1 MKFDA
6 TSIRTAI
13 AAAFVL
19 LLSSCGGQEHS
30 ERTRIINSDWTFTR
44 DSLSGAEAVAFDDS
58 DWKKVDLP
66 HDFSIEPLEEH
77 EYHLG
82 PFSRA
87 ATNAR
92 STGYLP
98 GGTGWYRKDFT
109 LSDNDK
115 GKSVT
120 LVIEGAYMESDVYVN
135 GTHVKAHKHG
145 YTPFGI
151 DITGLLNAPGVE
163 NTLAI
168 KVVNYGKNTRW
179 YAGSGLYRDV
189 KLVVT
194 DPVHVDLW
202 GTYIT
207 ASDITVASAD
217 VNVKTDVRNDLDE
230 AAAVAVKV
238 SIKDRN
244 GNIVGTAESSATVAA
259 NACSTLSSDITVK
272 NPQLWDI
279 DNPVLYTAEVIV
291 EKDGKT
297 VDTYEDRFGIRTI
310 EYSAEEGFKLNGKTT
325 LLKGGCIHHDNTF
338 LGAAAV
344 RRAEYRKIELLKK
357 SGFNAIRTAHNPPS
371 EYLLDACDELGMLVM
386 DEFTDMWEQPKNTHD
401 YANFFKENWE
411 ADLTDFMRRD
421 RNHPSVIMWSVGNE
435 VPNWSIADA
444 SRITKMLSDKVRELD
459 PTRPVTMG
467 VTSAYIHLDWD
478 NSAESFKHLDL
489 AGYNYLRHYYRG
501 DHDKHPERIIVSTE
515 SYANQAYEYW
525 KDVEELPYVI
535 GDFVWTAMDH
545 LGEAGMG
552 GARYVKEIREQRQ
565 FQTSNGPG
573 EGFNPAMMWTF
584 PDRLGPELPV
594 TYTNWCGDIDLTGE
608 KKNQGLYRD
617 VLWDVSP
624 IEVNVHEPIPDGMIE
639 SAGLWGWAN
648 ELPKWYW
655 PEAEGKN
662 LGVRVF
668 TKGDNVK
675 LYLDGTLVGECTPD
689 EKHIA
694 EFNVTYQPGELKA
707 VAYRNGAELGTKILR
722 TPGEPAAIR
731 LKADRTTVEA
741 DRHDLSYVRIEVVDK
756 DGNVVPGKFPVKIS
770 IEGNGT
776 IAGSGNAATN
786 DMASFNSPELNTY
799 EGGAIA
805 IIRPYASKGSIT
817 FTAASETLG
826 TQQIKIKVK

>member
-1 MKFDA
+1 MKFNTIPLKAIVA
-6 TSIRTAI
+6 TAGMLLFASCADSNKTA
-13 AAAFVL
+13 
-19 LLSSCGGQEHS
+19 
-30 ERTRIINSDWTFTR
+30 RTRIINEDWTFVR
-44 DSLSGAEAVAFDDS
+44 DSLVGAEAVGYDDS
-58 DWKKVDLP
+58 AWKIVDLP
-66 HDFSIEPLEEH
+66 HDFSVEPLEEH

-87 ATNAR
+87 ASNAR
-92 STGYLP
+92 SVGYLP
-98 GGTGWYRKDFT
+98 GGTSWYRKNFT
-109 LSDNDK
+109 LAKEDS
-115 GKSVT
+115 GKSLT
-120 LVIEGAYMESDVYVN
+120 LVIEGAYMETDVYVN
-135 GTHVKAHKHG
+135 GKLAKSHKHG
-145 YTPFGI
+145 YTPFSV
-151 DITGLLNAPGVE
+151 DITSLVNEAGVE

-202 GTYIT
+202 GAYIT
-207 ASDITVASAD
+207 ASNISASSAD
-217 VNVKTDVRNDLDE
+217 VRVSTELKNDLGSAVE
-230 AAAVAVKV
+230 VAVKV
-238 SIKDRN
+238 NIKDKSGRQI
-244 GNIVGTAESSATVAA
+244 GSAEAPVQLAARSRATISQDFVV
-259 NACSTLSSDITVK
+259 T
-272 NPQLWDI
+272 NPELWDI
-279 DNPVLYTAEVIV
+279 DNPVLYTAEIAVSR
-291 EKDGKT
+291 DGKV
-297 VDTYEDRFGIRTI
+297 VDEYEDNFGIRTI
-310 EYSAEEGFKLNGKTT
+310 EYSAAEGFKLNGKTI

-338 LGAAAV
+338 LGAAAI

-357 SGFNAIRTAHNPPS
+357 SGYNAIRTAHNPPS

-386 DEFTDMWEQPKNTHD
+386 DEFTDMWEQPKNAND
-401 YANFFKENWE
+401 YANFFVENWE
-411 ADLTDFMRRD
+411 ADLTDMIRRD
-421 RNHPSVIMWSVGNE
+421 RNHPSIIMWSIGNE

-444 SRITKMLSDKVRELD
+444 SRITKMLSDKVRELE

-478 NSAESFKHLDL
+478 NSAQSFQHLEL
-489 AGYNYLRHYYRG
+489 AGYNYLRHYYRD
-501 DHDKHPERIIVSTE
+501 DHEKHPERIIVSTE

-552 GARYVKEIREQRQ
+552 GARYVKEIRQQRQ
-565 FQTSNGPG
+565 FQTSKGPG
-573 EGFNPAMMWTF
+573 EGYNPAMMWSF
-584 PDRLGPELPV
+584 PDRLGPQLPA

-624 IEVNVHEPIPDGMIE
+624 VEMNVHEPMPEGMLE
-639 SAGLWGWAN
+639 SMGLWGWPN

-655 PEAEGKN
+655 PGAEGKS

-668 TKGDNVK
+668 TKGDLVK
-675 LYLDGTLVGECTPD
+675 LYLSGELIGEAVPN
-689 EKHIA
+689 EKYIA
-694 EFNVTYQPGELKA
+694 EFNVVYNPGELKA
-707 VAYRNGAELGTKILR
+707 VAYRDGKEIGSKSFR
-722 TPGEPAAIR
+722 TAGEPAAIR
-731 LKADRTTVEA
+731 LNADRSVISA

-770 IEGNGT
+770 IDGNGE

-786 DMASFNSPELNTY
+786 DMASFNSSEMNTY

-805 IIRPYASKGSIT
+805 IIRPYASKGTIR
-817 FTAASETLG
+817 FTASSDELG
-826 TQQIKIKVK
+826 TESIKIQVK